1 MSRFIT
7 TPETKNKLIRVLI
20 VDDVEQV
27 RKDLRLLL
35 QVSGEVDVVGEAGNG
50 QEAISLARL
59 LNPEVVIMDLE
70 MPIMDGID
78 ATAQIK
84 QQKLAQRVVILS
96 VHTDPVDISRAVQA
110 GADSFVQKGSPYT
123 TLMESLDPNKLNR
136 GEIK

>member
-1 MSRFIT
+1 MGQFIT

-27 RKDLRLLL
+27 RIDLRLLL

-50 QEAISLARL
+50 QEAISQARL